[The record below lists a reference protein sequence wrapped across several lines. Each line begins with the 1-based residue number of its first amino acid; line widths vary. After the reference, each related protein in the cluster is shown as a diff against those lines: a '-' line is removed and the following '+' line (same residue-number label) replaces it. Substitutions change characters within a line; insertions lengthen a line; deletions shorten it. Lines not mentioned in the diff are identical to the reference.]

1 MLCLFYCF
9 FAGMNYRY
17 FFIIALLLLSMDRV
31 SAQTQFTG
39 WLADFNT
46 VKINTRLSL
55 HSDFQLRSTDQL
67 AHTQTLLLRA
77 GLNYHVN
84 KKWVLTGGYAYIRNR
99 RIIAGKSGY
108 TPEHRIW
115 EQVLFTHPLVIGSG
129 NHAKKGTL
137 AHRLRLE
144 QRFILKSDVND
155 GIWKNEGNLYAN
167 RLRYFIRNVTPLV
180 PWSADGEAPFL
191 ALQNEVFVNIGDK
204 SGVNGE
210 FFDQNRAY
218 IALGYRFGRQFDAEL
233 GYMNQYVNG
242 RGRAFTNNHI
252 LQVAT
257 YVRL

>member
-1 MLCLFYCF
+1 
-9 FAGMNYRY
+9 MNYRY
-17 FFIIALLLLSMDRV
+17 IFIIALLLLNMDRV

-55 HSDFQLRSTDQL
+55 HSDFQLRSSDQL
-67 AHTQTLLLRA
+67 EHVQTLLLRA

-84 KKWVLTGGYAYIRNR
+84 KKLVLTGGYAYIHNR
-99 RIIAGKSGY
+99 RVITGVSGY
-108 TPEHRIW
+108 APEHRLW
-115 EQVLFTHPLVIGSG
+115 EQLLFTHPLVVGSG
-129 NHAKKGTL
+129 VHAKKGTL

-144 QRFILKSDVND
+144 QRFIAKSFVMHNEL
-155 GIWKNEGNLYAN
+155 KNEGNVYAN
-167 RLRYFIRNVTPLV
+167 RLRYFIRNVTPLI
-180 PWSADGEAPFL
+180 PWSAEGEAPFL

-218 IALGYRFGRQFDAEL
+218 IALGYRFGRQFDAEF

-242 RGRAFTNNHI
+242 RGRTFTNNHI

>member
-1 MLCLFYCF
+1 MLCPFYCF

-17 FFIIALLLLSMDRV
+17 IFIIALLLLSMDRV
-31 SAQTQFTG
+31 TAQTQFTG

-67 AHTQTLLLRA
+67 EHAQTLLLRA

-84 KKWVLTGGYAYIRNR
+84 KKLVLTGGYAYIRNR
-99 RIIAGKSGY
+99 KIIAGKTGY

-129 NHAKKGTL
+129 AHAKKGTL

-144 QRFILKSDVND
+144 QRFIMKSDVKD
-155 GIWKNEGNLYAN
+155 GVWNNEGNLYAN
-167 RLRYFIRNVTPLV
+167 RLRYFIRDVTPLV
-180 PWSADGEAPFL
+180 PWSAEGKAPFL

-204 SGVNGE
+204 SAVNGK

-218 IALGYRFGRQFDAEL
+218 IALGYRFHKKFDAEM

-242 RGRAFTNNHI
+242 RGNDFSNNHI
-252 LQVAT
+252 VQVAT